1 MSELDNNNLNEEVV
15 NPTDADQNSV
25 DDDTQVTEPTNTT
38 STDEPTNTDPE
49 PDPDPE
55 PEHETHNEDID
66 PSDIIDVGDPDDG
79 DEEVIEEIHKIDI
92 TDKINYQYM
101 TIPGDYM
108 PVYKQ
113 LLYALS
119 KIGKNIMDDCAYSCK
134 QSGHN
139 IFVCWHLFQSAIAA
153 YNIGEY
159 KKADLFINYIKAQ
172 LPKSIRLEQIE
183 LDVIQNKYPNVK
195 YYINKNGSYVFTIQV
210 IYKGRIYQRTLTLP
224 MAGYIPP
231 VVIKSVVYN
240 NFTLET
246 LSAFMNEKGYTS
258 PFEITQEDIKSI
270 PSAVTLEKG
279 IYDKQYF
286 DVIYMF
292 VPTGISFDIVD
303 FNNTSIIN
311 NFVEDETK
319 KTTTDG
325 VYYFYTEGL
334 SNVTIKIN

>member
-15 NPTDADQNSV
+15 NPTDTEQTTV
-25 DDDTQVTEPTNTT
+25 DDDTQVTEPTDTT
-38 STDEPTNTDPE
+38 SSDEPTDTDPE
-49 PDPDPE
+49 PEPE
-55 PEHETHNEDID
+55 PETHNEDID
-66 PSDIIDVGDPDDG
+66 PSDIIDVGNPDDG

-101 TIPGDYM
+101 NIPGDYM

-183 LDVIQNKYPNVK
+183 LDVIQNKYPNIK

-210 IYKGRIYQRTLTLP
+210 IYKGRVYQRTLTLP

-231 VVIKSVVYN
+231 VKVKNVVYK
-240 NFTLET
+240 NFTLEEIT
-246 LSAFMNEKGYTS
+246 AYLQEKSYTS
-258 PFEITQEDIKSI
+258 PFDITKEDLNAIPTSI
-270 PSAVTLEKG
+270 ILENG
-279 IYDKQYF
+279 SHPGLDF
-286 DVIYMF
+286 DYGYVF
-292 VPTGISFDIVD
+292 VPTGVGFTVIDLLGNQFE
-303 FNNTSIIN
+303 
-311 NFVEDETK
+311 FVEGETK
-319 KTTTDG
+319 HTTSDG
-325 VYYFYTEGL
+325 VYYLLAQMT
-334 SNVTIKIN
+334 NVTINII

>member
-15 NPTDADQNSV
+15 NPTDTEQTTV

-38 STDEPTNTDPE
+38 SNDEPTDTDPE
-49 PDPDPE
+49 PEPE
-55 PEHETHNEDID
+55 PETHNEDID
-66 PSDIIDVGDPDDG
+66 PSDIIDVGNPDDG

-183 LDVIQNKYPNVK
+183 LDVIQNKYPNIK

-231 VVIKSVVYN
+231 VKVKNVVCK
-240 NFTLET
+240 NFTLEEI
-246 LSAFMNEKGYTS
+246 SAYLQEKGYTA
-258 PFEITQEDIKSI
+258 PFEITKEDLDAIPISI
-270 PSAVTLEKG
+270 ILETG
-279 IYDKQYF
+279 SHPALDF
-286 DVIYMF
+286 DYGYVF
-292 VPTGISFDIVD
+292 VPIGVGFTVIDLLGNQFE
-303 FNNTSIIN
+303 
-311 NFVEDETK
+311 FVEGETK
-319 KTTTDG
+319 HITSDG
-325 VYYFYTEGL
+325 VYYLLTQMT
-334 SNVTIKIN
+334 NVTINII

>member
-1 MSELDNNNLNEEVV
+1 MSELDNNNNLNEEVV
-15 NPTDADQNSV
+15 NPTDTEQTTV

-38 STDEPTNTDPE
+38 SNDEPTDTDTE
-49 PDPDPE
+49 PE
-55 PEHETHNEDID
+55 PEPETHNEDID

-101 TIPGDYM
+101 LIPGDYM

-231 VVIKSVVYN
+231 VKVKNVVYE
-240 NFTLET
+240 NFTLEAIT
-246 LSAFMNEKGYTS
+246 SYLQEKGYTS
-258 PFEITQEDIKSI
+258 PFEITKEDLDAIPTSI
-270 PSAVTLEKG
+270 ILENG
-279 IYDKQYF
+279 SHPALDFNYGY
-286 DVIYMF
+286 VF
-292 VPTGISFDIVD
+292 VPTGVGFTVLDLLGNQ
-303 FNNTSIIN
+303 FE
-311 NFVEDETK
+311 FVEGETK
-319 KTTTDG
+319 HTTSDG
-325 VYYFYTEGL
+325 VYYLLVQMT
-334 SNVTIKIN
+334 NVTINII